1 MISVPNKNCEPYIS
15 ISFKHYAAGEQVVT
29 VVGPTGQPM
38 QVPVS
43 AVLAAQNNN
52 PQAMKAAAANAVQNM
67 GI

>member
-1 MISVPNKNCEPYIS
+1 M
-15 ISFKHYAAGEQVVT
+15 T

-67 GI
+67 GIYKQRHFHV